1 MLNRTMQQSQ
11 CLLNQNPHILLSMEL
26 HERIKR
32 AIKVSG
38 VRGKDVAAACE
49 VTPSSVSQWMAGNI
63 KNLKFKSLFALS
75 DITGFSA
82 RWIALGEPPELNSE
96 LPGVRLASHEAALL
110 EIYRDLSDRD
120 KEMLF
125 GIIRGMKSVDTSSPP
140 KKAGKTGSRA
150 TG

>member
-1 MLNRTMQQSQ
+1 MLNIIAQHSM
-11 CLLNQNPHILLSMEL
+11 CLLNLHPSIVFRMEL
-26 HERIKR
+26 HERIQR

-38 VRGKDVAAACE
+38 VKGKDVAAACE

-63 KNLKFKSLFALS
+63 KNLKFVSLYGLS

-82 RWIALGEPPELNSE
+82 RWIALGEGPERTAE

-110 EIYRDLSDRD
+110 DIYRELSDRD

-125 GIIRGMKSVDTSSPP
+125 GIIRGMKSVDLPPP
-140 KKAGKTGSRA
+140 KAHGKKASKA